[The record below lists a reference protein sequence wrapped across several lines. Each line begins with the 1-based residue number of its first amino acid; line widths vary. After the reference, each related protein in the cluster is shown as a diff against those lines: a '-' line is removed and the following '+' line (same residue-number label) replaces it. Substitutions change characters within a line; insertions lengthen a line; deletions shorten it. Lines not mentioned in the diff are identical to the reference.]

1 MQVEALPLAG
11 LTRLTPPRFGDE
23 RGFFSETFNMAAFQ
37 ELTATRTVFVQDNQS
52 LSRQAGVLRGLHC
65 QRPPFAQAK
74 LVRVTR
80 GRIFDVAVD
89 IRKSSPT
96 FGRWAATELSA
107 ENWAQLFVPE
117 GFLHGFYTL
126 EPDTEVHYKVNAY
139 YAPDH
144 ETGVI
149 WNDPQIGI
157 EWPLSQAIP
166 TLSGKDK
173 GLPRF
178 ADFNSP
184 FA

>member
-23 RGFFSETFNMAAFQ
+23 RGFFSETFNMAEFQ
-37 ELTATRTVFVQDNQS
+37 ELTATQTVFVQDNQS

-89 IRKSSPT
+89 IRRSSPT
-96 FGRWAATELSA
+96 FGRWAATELSV

-126 EPDTEVHYKVNAY
+126 EPDTEVQYKVSAP
-139 YAPDH
+139 YARDH
-144 ETGVI
+144 EMGVI

-157 EWPLSQAIP
+157 AWPRGDGTPI
-166 TLSGKDK
+166 LSGKD
-173 GLPRF
+173 GLLPRLS
-178 ADFNSP
+178 DFDSP